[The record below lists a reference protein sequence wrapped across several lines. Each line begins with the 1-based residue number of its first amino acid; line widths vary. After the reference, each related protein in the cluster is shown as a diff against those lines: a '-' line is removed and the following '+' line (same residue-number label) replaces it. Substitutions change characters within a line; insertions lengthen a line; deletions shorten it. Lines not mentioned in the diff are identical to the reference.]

1 MDCWRVHSTTNFRI
15 PGNTLTSSIIYPQ
28 CLRFLQPGLL
38 LRGLD
43 FGDVAGQDAPGAPR
57 RSWALRASQQQAA
70 VTAGLTEWQAN
81 PYYCAGHVTVPA
93 LMDAFLCSNFVS
105 GGLPRETLAELAG
118 EGPSGAPGGAA
129 LRQIPLPPRFF
140 GQRYGIL
147 FQALLREQGLICVGL
162 YRRKVRGVWCGAGRA
177 H

>member
-1 MDCWRVHSTTNFRI
+1 MSIQPSTLGFPAT
-15 PGNTLTSSIIYPQ
+15 PSHHPSSIPNL
-28 CLRFLQPGLL
+28 LRFLQPGLL

-162 YRRKVRGVWCGAGRA
+162 YRRKVRGVWRGAGRV